1 MKLVLMTM
9 AALGLA
15 AACLAQELPAATEV
29 WAEVPRV
36 TPAAAL
42 GEAPADAIVLFNG
55 RDATGWESVNDTPAR
70 WTVTDG
76 ALVVGP
82 GTGDIRTT
90 ENFGDVQLH
99 IEWRTPVLPAS
110 NTGQDRG
117 NSGVFL
123 AERYEVQ
130 ILDTLENSTYANG
143 QAGSIYKQ
151 HIPLVN
157 AARPG
162 GEWQAYDIIYIA
174 PRFAEDGSLQSP
186 ARLTVFLNG
195 VLIQHDVTL
204 SGTTTYLGQP
214 RYEAHGDAPI
224 RLQDHGHLVAFRNIW
239 ARRL

>member
-1 MKLVLMTM
+1 MKFALI
-9 AALGLA
+9 AAAAFGLA
-15 AACLAQELPAATEV
+15 AGCIAQELPEATEV
-29 WAEVPRV
+29 WRDVTRV
-36 TPAAAL
+36 APASVL
-42 GEAPADAIVLFNG
+42 GQAPADAVVLFNG
-55 RDATGWESVNDTPAR
+55 RDVTGWESANDGPAR
-70 WTVTDG
+70 WTVSDG

-99 IEWRTPVLPAS
+99 IEWRTPALPAS

-123 AERYEVQ
+123 QERYEVQ
-130 ILDTLENSTYANG
+130 VLDTLENSTYANG

-157 AARPG
+157 AARPA
-162 GEWQAYDIIYIA
+162 GEWQAYDIVYTA
-174 PRFAEDGSLQSP
+174 PRFGADGALQSP
-186 ARLTVFLNG
+186 ARMTVFLNG
-195 VLIQHDVTL
+195 VLIQNNVTL
-204 SGTTTYLGQP
+204 TGGTTYIGQP
-214 RYEAHGDAPI
+214 SYEAHGDGPI